1 MILHMIDFEN
11 TVELIRRNGN
21 FLVDMVDASY
31 YRIYN
36 VQGGKPLQVRVS
48 THGTSI
54 DNWYEPSSTINYCI
68 VFSEDGNYES
78 YVTVDMD
85 IRDEEGKIIGKR
97 ETFEVVQY
105 IYNCK
110 LLDIDDVVILNK
122 RIQSIGENEGFEDPF
137 VGTEKQATV
146 VILRP
151 NEPIETIVR

>member
-1 MILHMIDFEN
+1 MIDFEN

-21 FLVDMVDASY
+21 FLADMVDASY
-31 YRIYN
+31 YHIYN
-36 VQGGKPLQVRVS
+36 VQGDKPLQVRVS
-48 THGTSI
+48 SHGTDI
-54 DNWYEPSSTINYCI
+54 NNWYEPSSTINYSI

-85 IRDEEGKIIGKR
+85 IRNEEGKIIGKM

-110 LLDIDDVVILNK
+110 VLDIDDVVILNK
-122 RIQSIGENEGFEDPF
+122 RIQSICDNEGFEDPF
-137 VGTEKQATV
+137 AGTEKQATV

-151 NEPIETIVR
+151 NETIETIIR